1 MADRISH
8 LQVTVHQ
15 DCNGLRALKYLT
27 AHYRSVVGS
36 KLRCQR
42 SFRRGEVRVNGEVAE
57 ETRILKEGDLVELR
71 YDKDEDER
79 QTLERLDVDVVWEDD
94 DVAVAWKVAGMN
106 FNKFE
111 KAVGLIVR
119 KAKKNGESEHKNRG
133 IGGRQRVWCVYQLEK
148 AAYGL
153 VGYCMRSDNRI
164 SVNPFNFYFPYS
176 STVQIIVAKT
186 LQAKERLFEAFQN
199 GEIIIRYRLICH
211 GRVTS
216 NISEILP
223 TRYISHDGTT
233 TATIQAA
240 NGEDGEDGENN
251 EDDKNNEDD
260 ENNEDGDD
268 VDDKAANTPSTAAMT
283 NPLRSFALVSTSRSN
298 SSSYLSTIDVWPAAP
313 ATGLHL
319 RRFFYFSTK
328 HPIVGG
334 STYTKPLKSNRDKG
348 LYLAVLE
355 VNFGHPM
362 KKDWV
367 KVEKEEPAKFEII
380 RAREQR
386 FWERK
391 KKEEEDELKMA
402 GVGYIKFD
410 GDEEKGGIYEGN
422 EIDRVEYDGAE
433 NIPVAYI
440 VGEKEFYSLR
450 FKINRACLIPRP
462 STEII
467 VQSTLDILKQS
478 FATQEMPSLF
488 SRPIR
493 ILDIG
498 TGCGNILLSVLYN
511 IRDLN
516 MHGVGI
522 DISQGALDL
531 AVENANRFDLS
542 LHTTFL
548 NLDLALLDKGHENSA
563 LIPHL
568 PFDMI
573 VCNPPY
579 LSETTVAR
587 KDHYG
592 ALVDFEPREAIF
604 SGEDGYECYRVLSQI
619 LRRGHGKLLR
629 KDGGWLVLECGKGMV
644 SRVGRM
650 FEPCMKLVE
659 VRKDRQGWERCLVLQ
674 MTDVAGMDL

>member
-27 AHYRSVVGS
+27 THYRSVVGS

-79 QTLERLDVDVVWEDD
+79 QALERLDVDVVWEDD

-111 KAVGLIVR
+111 KAVGLI
-119 KAKKNGESEHKNRG
+119 
-133 IGGRQRVWCVYQLEK
+133 
-148 AAYGL
+148 
-153 VGYCMRSDNRI
+153 
-164 SVNPFNFYFPYS
+164 
-176 STVQIIVAKT
+176 IIVAKT

-240 NGEDGEDGENN
+240 NGEDGEDGEDG
-251 EDDKNNEDD
+251 ENNEDD

-410 GDEEKGGIYEGN
+410 GDEEKGGIYESN